1 MANSIFWGKIYES
14 SWFGEVN
21 ADNGWGI
28 AYPSDADGSTFR
40 ADTTLVLADT
50 NQYTADQ
57 TQY

>member
-1 MANSIFWGKIYES
+1 MANNISWGKIYES

-50 NQYTADQ
+50 NQYKADQ

>member
-1 MANSIFWGKIYES
+1 MANEISWGKIYES
-14 SWFGEVN
+14 SWFGNTDEP
-21 ADNGWGI
+21 NGWGI
-28 AYPSDADGSTFR
+28 IYPFDADGSTFR

>member
-1 MANSIFWGKIYES
+1 MANNISWGKIYES

-21 ADNGWGI
+21 ATNGWGI

>member
-1 MANSIFWGKIYES
+1 MANNISWGKIYES
-14 SWFGEVN
+14 SWWGNVNEVN
-21 ADNGWGI
+21 KWGI
-28 AYPSDADGSTFR
+28 AYPSDADGSNFR

>member
-1 MANSIFWGKIYES
+1 MANDIDWGIVYES

-21 ADNGWGI
+21 AANGWGI
-28 AYPSDADGSTFR
+28 IYPFDADGSTFR

-50 NQYTADQ
+50 NQYTSDQ

>member
-1 MANSIFWGKIYES
+1 MANEISWGKIYES
-14 SWFGEVN
+14 SWFGNTDEQ
-21 ADNGWGI
+21 NGWGI
-28 AYPSDADGSTFR
+28 FYPFDADGSTFR

>member
-1 MANSIFWGKIYES
+1 MANNISWGKSYES

-21 ADNGWGI
+21 AANGWGI
-28 AYPSDADGSTFR
+28 IYPSDADGSTFR